1 MYPEPYARL
10 ARDCGIE
17 ARRHHHGPGPDRW
30 ADLRLPPGP
39 GPHPV
44 AMLLHGGFWRMP
56 WGADL
61 MHALAGDLHRRGWAT
76 WNLEYR
82 RLGAAGGGWPGT
94 LEDVAAGA
102 DALAGMG
109 PDLDL
114 RRLVAVGHSAG
125 GHLALWLAA
134 RPGLPAG
141 APGAG
146 PLVVPAAVVALAAVS
161 DLAGAAH
168 LGLGGGA
175 AVELLGGAPEQ
186 VPERYRVAS
195 PRQRLP
201 LGVPQLLVH
210 GELDDRVPVAMS
222 RGHAEAARAAGD
234 AVELVVA
241 PGAGHADMIDPQS
254 RAWQAAAAW
263 VGTARHD
270 AGL

>member
-1 MYPEPYARL
+1 
-10 ARDCGIE
+10 
-17 ARRHHHGPGPDRW
+17 
-30 ADLRLPPGP
+30 
-39 GPHPV
+39 
-44 AMLLHGGFWRMP
+44 MP

-76 WNLEYR
+76 SNVEYR
-82 RLGAAGGGWPGT
+82 RLGAPGGGWPGT
-94 LEDVAAGA
+94 LEDVAAGV

-109 PDLDL
+109 PELDL
-114 RRLVAVGHSAG
+114 RRLIAVGHSAG

-146 PLVVPAAVVALAAVS
+146 PEVAPGAVVALAAVS
-161 DLAGAAH
+161 DLVAAAH
-168 LGLGGGA
+168 LGLGAGA
-175 AVELLGGAPEQ
+175 TVELLGGAPEE
-186 VPERYRVAS
+186 VPERYRQAS

-222 RGHAEAARAAGD
+222 RGHAAAARAAGD
-234 AVELVVA
+234 AVRLLVA
-241 PGAGHADMIDPQS
+241 PGAGHPEIIDPES

-263 VGTARHD
+263 LGTAR
-270 AGL
+270 